1 MPLKLKR
8 RPSRPFW
15 YMHGT
20 VRGVSIREST
30 GVADAKA
37 AEAIRA
43 RREWEI
49 IQRSIFG
56 REATATFV
64 AAAVSYMEAGGDDLE
79 GRRRYLKPIIAKL
92 GSMPLAKIDQAV
104 IEKTARALYPNGSP
118 ATLNRQAFTPIAA
131 VLNNAAKR
139 GLCAHRVVDR
149 PAQPKGRVRWIT
161 FEEAERL
168 LDACSPHLRPLVMFL
183 LGTGARMS
191 EALSLEWREVDLAA
205 AHVTFLD
212 TKNGEDRGV
221 PLHARLV
228 AELRALRHQQGRVFR
243 TNAGL
248 PYAEKQNAGGQIKTA
263 FRGACRRAG
272 IEDFS
277 PHDCRHTW
285 ATWHYAANRD
295 LIALMKLGGWKSE
308 RMVLR
313 YAHVNVSQLA
323 PSIDAGLAGWSTKS
337 APSTSAPAGKIRR
350 VK

>member
-8 RPSRPFW
+8 RPSRPHW
-15 YMHGT
+15 YIFGT
-20 VRGVSIREST
+20 IRGVSVREST
-30 GVADAKA
+30 GVADRKA

-49 IQRSIFG
+49 IQRSVFG
-56 REATATFV
+56 AEATATFV
-64 AAAVSYMEAGGDDLE
+64 AAAVSYLEAGGE
-79 GRRRYLKPIIAKL
+79 RTYLKPIIARI
-92 GSMPLAKIDQAV
+92 GSMSLAKIDQAV
-104 IEKTARALYPNGSP
+104 IEKTARALFPNASP

-131 VLNNAAKR
+131 VLNHAAKR
-139 GLCAHRVVDR
+139 GLCARRLVER
-149 PAQPKGRVRWIT
+149 PAQPKGRVRCLA

-191 EALSLEWREVDLAA
+191 EAIYLDWREVDLAS
-205 AHVTFLD
+205 AHVTFLN
-212 TKNGEDRGV
+212 TKNGEARGV
-221 PLHARLV
+221 PLHTRLV
-228 AELRALRHQQGRVFR
+228 SELRSLRHRQGRVFR

-248 PYAEKQNAGGQIKTA
+248 PYVEKDSGGGQVKTA
-263 FRGACRRAG
+263 FHGACRRAG
-272 IEDFS
+272 IEDFC

-295 LIALMKLGGWKSE
+295 LVALMKLGGWKSE

-323 PSIDAGLAGWSTKS
+323 PSIAAALARWDSKS
-337 APSTSAPAGKIRR
+337 APSGSDRTKKIRR

>member
-1 MPLKLKR
+1 MSLKLKR
-8 RPSRPFW
+8 RVGRPHW
-15 YMHGT
+15 YMFGT
-20 VRGVSIREST
+20 VRGISIREST
-30 GVADAKA
+30 GVTDAKA

-49 IQRSIFG
+49 IQRSVFG
-56 REATATFV
+56 AESTATFV
-64 AAAVSYMEAGGDDLE
+64 AAAVSYLEAAGERL
-79 GRRRYLKPIIAKL
+79 YLKPIIAKI
-92 GSMPLAKIDQAV
+92 GSMPLVKIDQAV
-104 IEKTARALYPNGSP
+104 IEKTARALYPNASP

-131 VLNNAAKR
+131 VLNHAAKR
-139 GLCAHRVVDR
+139 GLCAHRVVER
-149 PAQPKGRVRWIT
+149 PAQPKGRVRWLT
-161 FEEAERL
+161 FDEAERL
-168 LDACSPHLRPLVMFL
+168 LDACAPHIRPLVMFL
-183 LGTGARMS
+183 FGTGARMS
-191 EALSLEWREVDLAA
+191 EALSLEWRELDLDA

-212 TKNGEDRGV
+212 TKNGENRGV

-228 AELRALRHQQGRVFR
+228 AELRTLRHKQGRVFR

-248 PYAEKQNAGGQIKTA
+248 PYAEKENAGGQIKTA

-285 ATWHYAANRD
+285 ATWHYGANRD
-295 LIALMKLGGWKSE
+295 LVALMKLGGWKSE

-323 PSIDAGLAGWSTKS
+323 PSVDAGLAGWDTKS
-337 APSTSAPAGKIRR
+337 APTESATVQILRR

>member
-8 RPSRPFW
+8 RPGRPNW
-15 YMHGT
+15 YIHGT
-20 VRGVSIREST
+20 IRGVTVREST
-30 GVADAKA
+30 GVAEQKA

-49 IQRSIFG
+49 IQRSVFG
-56 REATATFV
+56 AEATATFIG
-64 AAAVSYMEAGGDDLE
+64 AAVSYLEAGGE
-79 GRRRYLKPIIAKL
+79 RTYLKPIIAKI
-92 GSMPLAKIDQAV
+92 GAMPLAKIDQV
-104 IEKTARALYPNGSP
+104 MIERTARALYPDASP

-131 VLNNAAKR
+131 VLNHAAKR
-139 GLCAHRVVDR
+139 GFCARRIIER
-149 PAQPKGRVRWIT
+149 PIQPKARVRWLT

-168 LDACSPHLRPLVMFL
+168 IDACSIHLRPLVVFL
-183 LGTGARMS
+183 FGTGARLS
-191 EALSLEWREVDLAA
+191 EALYLDWREVDLKT

-212 TKNGEDRGV
+212 TKNGEHRGV
-221 PLHARLV
+221 PLHDRVLAT
-228 AELRALRHQQGRVFR
+228 LRGLRHQQGSVFR
-243 TNAGL
+243 TNTGRA
-248 PYAEKQNAGGQIKTA
+248 YAEKESGGGQIKTA
-263 FRGACRRAG
+263 FKGACRRAG
-272 IEDFS
+272 ITDFT

-323 PSIDAGLAGWSTKS
+323 PSINAALAAWSTKS
-337 APSTSAPAGKIRR
+337 APSKSDIGEKIRR

>member
-8 RPSRPFW
+8 RPGRPHW

-30 GVADAKA
+30 GVTGAKA

-49 IQRSIFG
+49 IQRSVFG
-56 REATATFV
+56 PEATATFV
-64 AAAVSYMEAGGDDLE
+64 GAAVSYLEAGGE
-79 GRRRYLKPIIAKL
+79 RTYLKPIIARI
-92 GSMPLAKIDQAV
+92 GSMPLAKIDQAL
-104 IEKTARALYPNGSP
+104 IERTAQALYPDGSP

-131 VLNNAAKR
+131 VLNHAAKR
-139 GLCAHRVVDR
+139 GLCARRIVER
-149 PAQPKGRVRWIT
+149 PPQPKGRVRWIT

-168 LDACSPHLRPLVMFL
+168 LGACSAHLRPLVMFL
-183 LGTGARMS
+183 LGTGARVS
-191 EALSLEWREVDLAA
+191 EALYLDWRELDLVG
-205 AHVTFLD
+205 AHVTLLD

-221 PLHARLV
+221 PLHPRLV
-228 AELRALRHQQGRVFR
+228 EALRELRHRRERVFR

-248 PYAEKQNAGGQIKTA
+248 AYAEKETGGGQIKTA

-272 IEDFS
+272 IADFT

-295 LIALMKLGGWKSE
+295 LVALMNLGGWKSE

-323 PSIDAGLAGWSTKS
+323 PSIHAGLAAWSTKS
-337 APSTSAPAGKIRR
+337 APNGSAQPKKLRR

>member
-8 RPSRPFW
+8 RPGRPHW
-15 YMHGT
+15 YIFGT
-20 VRGVSIREST
+20 IRGVSVREST
-30 GVADAKA
+30 GVADQKA

-49 IQRSIFG
+49 IQRSVFG
-56 REATATFV
+56 AEATATFV
-64 AAAVSYMEAGGDDLE
+64 AAAVSYLEAGGE
-79 GRRRYLKPIIAKL
+79 RTYLKPIIARI
-92 GSMPLAKIDQAV
+92 GSMSLAKIDQAV
-104 IEKTARALYPNGSP
+104 IEKTARALFPNASP
-118 ATLNRQAFTPIAA
+118 ATLNRQALTPIAA
-131 VLNNAAKR
+131 VLNHAAKR
-139 GLCAHRVVDR
+139 GLCARRVVER
-149 PAQPKGRVRWIT
+149 PAQPKGRVRCLT

-191 EALSLEWREVDLAA
+191 EAIYLDWREVDLAA
-205 AHVTFLD
+205 AHVTFLN
-212 TKNGEDRGV
+212 TKNGEARGV
-221 PLHARLV
+221 PLHTRLV
-228 AELRALRHQQGRVFR
+228 SELRSLRHRQGRVFR

-248 PYAEKQNAGGQIKTA
+248 PYAEKDSGGGQVKTA
-263 FRGACRRAG
+263 FHGACRRAE
-272 IEDFS
+272 IEDFC

-295 LIALMKLGGWKSE
+295 LVALMKLGGWKSE

-323 PSIDAGLAGWSTKS
+323 PSIAAALAGWGTKS
-337 APSTSAPAGKIRR
+337 APSASEPTKKIRR

>member
-8 RPSRPFW
+8 RPGRPFW

-20 VRGVSIREST
+20 VRGISVREST
-30 GVADAKA
+30 GVADQKA

-56 REATATFV
+56 AAATATFV
-64 AAAVSYMEAGGDDLE
+64 GAAVSYLEAGGE
-79 GRRRYLKPIIAKL
+79 RTFLKPIIARI

-104 IEKTARALYPNGSP
+104 IEKTARALYPTASP
-118 ATLNRQAFTPIAA
+118 ATLNRQAYTPIAA
-131 VLNNAAKR
+131 VLNHAAKR
-139 GLCAHRVVDR
+139 GLCARRVIER
-149 PAQPKGRVRWIT
+149 PAQPKGRVRWLT
-161 FEEAERL
+161 FDEAERL

-191 EALSLEWREVDLAA
+191 EGIYLEWREVDLAG

-212 TKNGEDRGV
+212 TKNGEHRGV

-228 AELRALRHQQGRVFR
+228 DELRGLRHQQGRVFR
-243 TNAGL
+243 TAAGL
-248 PYAEKQNAGGQIKTA
+248 PYAEKESGGGQIKTA
-263 FRGACRRAG
+263 FRGACRRAE
-272 IEDFS
+272 ITEFS

-295 LIALMKLGGWKSE
+295 LVALMKLGGWKSE

-313 YAHVNVSQLA
+313 YAHMNVSQLA

-337 APSTSAPAGKIRR
+337 APSGAPKQQKLRK